1 MAKNTSV
8 LIGDHFEQFIG
19 EQVKTGRFGS
29 ASEVVRAALGS
40 FEQEEAKRNQLI
52 TALREGEDSGFV
64 ENFDPEQFLADLHSK
79 YVNK

>member
-8 LIGDHFEQFIG
+8 LIGDHLEQFIG

-29 ASEVVRAALGS
+29 ASEVVRAALRS

>member
-29 ASEVVRAALGS
+29 ASEVVRAALRS
-40 FEQEEAKRNQLI
+40 FEQEEAKRNHLI
-52 TALREGEDSGFV
+52 AALKEGEDSGFI
-64 ENFDPEQFLADLHSK
+64 EDFDPEQFLADLHAK
-79 YVNK
+79 YVTK

>member
-29 ASEVVRAALGS
+29 ASEVVRAALRS

>member
-29 ASEVVRAALGS
+29 ASEVVRAALRS

-52 TALREGEDSGFV
+52 TSLREGEDSGFV